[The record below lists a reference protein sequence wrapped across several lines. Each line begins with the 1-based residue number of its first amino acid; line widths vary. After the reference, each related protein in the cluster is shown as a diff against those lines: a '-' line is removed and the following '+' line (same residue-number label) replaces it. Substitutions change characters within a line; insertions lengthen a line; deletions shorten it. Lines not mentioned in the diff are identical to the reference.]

1 MKMKILIAVDGSKSS
16 ESAVKFAAKIFKIY
30 KKDIH
35 ITLLT
40 IQDDTALKVFKKFSK
55 KGAVDDFLREESDK
69 DLAWS
74 IKYLKKTD
82 LPHDMVIRY
91 GNPCEEIITEIESSP
106 YELIIL
112 GAKGRS
118 VWTDL
123 ILGSVAQRIS
133 AISPIPVMVVKE

>member
-40 IQDDTALKVFKKFSK
+40 IQDDTALKVFKKYSK

-91 GNPCEEIITEIESSP
+91 GNPCEEIITEIKSSP

>member
-1 MKMKILIAVDGSKSS
+1 MKILIAVDGSKSS

-40 IQDDTALKVFKKFSK
+40 IQDDTALKVFKKYSK

-74 IKYLKKTD
+74 IK
-82 LPHDMVIRY
+82 
-91 GNPCEEIITEIESSP
+91 
-106 YELIIL
+106 
-112 GAKGRS
+112 
-118 VWTDL
+118 
-123 ILGSVAQRIS
+123 
-133 AISPIPVMVVKE
+133 